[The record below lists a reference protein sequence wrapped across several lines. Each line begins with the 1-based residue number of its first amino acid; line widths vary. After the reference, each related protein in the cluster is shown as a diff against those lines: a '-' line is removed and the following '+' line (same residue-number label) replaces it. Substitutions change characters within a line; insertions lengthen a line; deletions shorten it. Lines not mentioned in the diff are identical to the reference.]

1 MWLSAEGVTPS
12 RAAAALKLR
21 CSATVVKA
29 VRSAR
34 SLRRINELRSIPSAI
49 NIAFS
54 FVPFLHTSSQGGS
67 LAVIYGPPTDGPQSS
82 RPSAKEGALND
93 RVTAASPLI
102 VLP

>member
-1 MWLSAEGVTPS
+1 MVNFFIERPIL
-12 RAAAALKLR
+12 
-21 CSATVVKA
+21 
-29 VRSAR
+29 R
-34 SLRRINELRSIPSAI
+34 SLRRINELRSIPNAI

-54 FVPFLHTSSQGGS
+54 FVPFVHTSSQGGS